1 LRLSSQFFLGRHLPR
16 NTAADQHP
24 RRKKKRKVHRAWP
37 AHVTRGHDG
46 RGGKMATARCRKKRK
61 KKGFST
67 PISDGKIWPF
77 DKGKQGKKQPVQQAE
92 RHSLRVSVLGFRPAA
107 SLFPSYAT
115 HAPPAP
121 TLTIKTTC
129 PGICVRWGK
138 ASAHIRAWGYPA
150 TFSSFSSAAI
160 ARQQA
165 RKESRRSSAYL

>member
-1 LRLSSQFFLGRHLPR
+1 MRLSSQFFLGRHLPR

-121 TLTIKTTC
+121 HFDDKNYM
-129 PGICVRWGK
+129 PWYMRKVGQG
-138 ASAHIRAWGYPA
+138 IRAHQSLGLPSHLLQL
-150 TFSSFSSAAI
+150 FISSNSETASP
-160 ARQQA
+160 Q
-165 RKESRRSSAYL
+165 RK